1 MFICA
6 VEILGIKYLLPSYLD
21 PNLGVEDLVTGVCFA
36 SAGSGYDRETPKI
49 LGALP
54 VPYQLKLFKQYVK
67 KLRTLVGE
75 QRSDDIIKNSL
86 YVISLGNNDVGLTY
100 FLRKKKSDMAS
111 YSSFLVSQASATL
124 RQLYGLG
131 VRNIVHLSTIVTGC
145 VPASR
150 TLFGGV
156 RRQCNDESNEL
167 AMMYNKKLS
176 NEIERL
182 NNDVRLPNS
191 SIVFVDVY
199 YPLFNMIRYPENYGF
214 AITKKACCGTGTVEF
229 GILCNPLAPTCT
241 NISKYIFWD
250 GVHPTEK
257 TYKIIFSKIGKSVDK
272 LLRKQL

>member
-1 MFICA
+1 MGDSILDTGNNNYIVTMSKFNFPPYGKNFPGKIPTGRPSDGRLISDFV

-36 SAGSGYDRETPKI
+36 SAGS
-49 LGALP
+49 
-54 VPYQLKLFKQYVK
+54 
-67 KLRTLVGE
+67 
-75 QRSDDIIKNSL
+75 
-86 YVISLGNNDVGLTY
+86 
-100 FLRKKKSDMAS
+100 
-111 YSSFLVSQASATL
+111 VSQASATL